1 MNTQTNISLYG
12 HNTNEHL
19 LFAVGIFPHPLLPI
33 SLKKKVWK
41 KLNIEKS
48 IFSLLLSFCD
58 VVLRDERALKNK
70 NRQWN
75 NSIAQTKLEIKNIL
89 FFQQRLFHLTS
100 NTILKQKLR
109 QFFEEGNFLS
119 DEILWTDF
127 DLISVFNQIGGDL
140 FY

>member
-1 MNTQTNISLYG
+1 MVTTQTNICFLLLGFSPTLSFLSLW
-12 HNTNEHL
+12 
-19 LFAVGIFPHPLLPI
+19 
-33 SLKKKVWK
+33 KKVWK

-109 QFFEEGNFLS
+109 QFFEKGNFLS

-127 DLISVFNQIGGDL
+127 DLISVFNQIGGGL
-140 FY
+140 FN

>member
-1 MNTQTNISLYG
+1 
-12 HNTNEHL
+12 
-19 LFAVGIFPHPLLPI
+19 
-33 SLKKKVWK
+33 
-41 KLNIEKS
+41 
-48 IFSLLLSFCD
+48 LLSFCD
-58 VVLRDERALKNK
+58 VVLRDKRALENK

-109 QFFEEGNFLS
+109 QFFEKGNFLS

>member
-1 MNTQTNISLYG
+1 MVTTQTNICFLLLGFSPTLSFLSLW
-12 HNTNEHL
+12 
-19 LFAVGIFPHPLLPI
+19 
-33 SLKKKVWK
+33 KKVWK

-109 QFFEEGNFLS
+109 QFFGKGNFLS

>member
-1 MNTQTNISLYG
+1 VNTQTDISFDIDMTTPSFSISL
-12 HNTNEHL
+12 
-19 LFAVGIFPHPLLPI
+19 
-33 SLKKKVWK
+33 KKVWK
-41 KLNIEKS
+41 KLTIEKS

-58 VVLRDERALKNK
+58 VVLRDERALENK

-109 QFFEEGNFLS
+109 QFFEKGNFLS

-127 DLISVFNQIGGDL
+127 DLISVFNQIVGDL

>member
-1 MNTQTNISLYG
+1 MVTTQTNICFLLLGFSPTLSFLSLW
-12 HNTNEHL
+12 
-19 LFAVGIFPHPLLPI
+19 
-33 SLKKKVWK
+33 KKVWK

-58 VVLRDERALKNK
+58 VVLRDERALENK

-109 QFFEEGNFLS
+109 QFFEKGNFLS

>member
-1 MNTQTNISLYG
+1 MVTTQTNICFLLLGFSPTLSFLSLW
-12 HNTNEHL
+12 
-19 LFAVGIFPHPLLPI
+19 
-33 SLKKKVWK
+33 KKVWK

-109 QFFEEGNFLS
+109 QFFEKGNFLS